1 MSQIE
6 QYFESNP
13 CGCPSIG
20 IGYQGLIDVSI
31 HIELNIQLLVDDIIY
46 IGAQLEVNIAI
57 GNGIYLLQFTLN
69 GLVVGNAHVEAE
81 SNVILYGNN
90 SSFVFPWQF
99 QIVFGIAKFNGPI
112 FTIQFRYLGIR
123 NTEGKITFGF
133 IFESCGQFTFC
144 SQVDANQGG
153 KSFGYDRLT
162 DDVNWN
168 QFAGLIG
175 YGGKGVVI
183 LVLQRNT

>member
-1 MSQIE
+1 MALLPTSNYQSWGNLLSQIE

-31 HIELNIQLLVDDIIY
+31 HIELNIQLLVDNIIY

-81 SNVILYGNN
+81 GNVILYGNN
-90 SSFVFPWQF
+90 SSLVFPWQF

-112 FTIQFRYLGIR
+112 FTIQFRYLWIG
-123 NTEGKITFGF
+123 NAEGQITFGF
-133 IFESCGQFTFC
+133 IFESCGQFTFG
-144 SQVDANQGG
+144 SHIDANQRG
-153 KSFGYDRLT
+153 KSFWNYRLA
-162 DDVNWN
+162 DNINGD
-168 QFAGLIG
+168 
-175 YGGKGVVI
+175 
-183 LVLQRNT
+183 